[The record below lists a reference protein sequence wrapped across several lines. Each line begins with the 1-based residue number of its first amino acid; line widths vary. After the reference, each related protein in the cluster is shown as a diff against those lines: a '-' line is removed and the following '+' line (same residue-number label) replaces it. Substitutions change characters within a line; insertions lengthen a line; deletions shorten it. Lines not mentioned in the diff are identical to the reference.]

1 MRTFIVIMTII
12 FAICTITMYMLV
24 SAHAQNGRWW
34 SWSSTPLWPLYP
46 CWPFWT
52 LCWFWSSSCLDYTG
66 NDLDHGDGAHEQD
79 GRLFPPSFTPVPLTR
94 HPAMTFLPQR
104 RSVLAVAPPAR
115 CSCPPCPVL
124 LVATPTLYMSLFL
137 QQEEQ
142 KTTLHSE
149 KSELA
154 AQLSSFIEC
163 DILWTYSS
171 LRVHFC
177 MKKCWS
183 FFWSV
188 KCCIL
193 KSWPLFWVTLSNISQ
208 Q

>member
-12 FAICTITMYMLV
+12 FAISTITMYMLV
-24 SAHAQNGRWW
+24 TAHAKMADDDLGHQLHYGHCIHVGHFEHYVDFGHQVV
-34 SWSSTPLWPLYP
+34 LIILDM
-46 CWPFWT
+46 T
-52 LCWFWSSSCLDYTG
+52 LIMAMAAMIIMS
-66 NDLDHGDGAHEQD
+66 NDHGDGAHEQD
-79 GRLFPPSFTPVPLTR
+79 GRLLPPSFTPVPLTR

-163 DILWTYSS
+163 DIL
-171 LRVHFC
+171 
-177 MKKCWS
+177 
-183 FFWSV
+183 
-188 KCCIL
+188 
-193 KSWPLFWVTLSNISQ
+193 
-208 Q
+208 